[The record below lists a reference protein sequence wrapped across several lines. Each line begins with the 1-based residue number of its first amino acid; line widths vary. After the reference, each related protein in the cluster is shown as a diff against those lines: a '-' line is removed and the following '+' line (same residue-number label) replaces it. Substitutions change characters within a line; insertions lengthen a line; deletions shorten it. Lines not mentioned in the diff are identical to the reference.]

1 MSLVTFFS
9 AASEQPD
16 DVGMRLEH
24 LHDGQLLQQVLLL
37 GRALLLHRL
46 HRHDRRACDEIR
58 FGHKLLGASLPM
70 LETGKDN
77 GSYLVRRLV
86 TTLLDSWSMI
96 S

>member
-1 MSLVTFFS
+1 MRLVTFFS

-58 FGHKLLGASLPM
+58 CGHKLLGASSPM
-70 LETGKDN
+70 LETNN
-77 GSYLVRRLV
+77 GSYLVRRLM
-86 TTLLDSWSMI
+86 TTLLDRWCMI